1 MDDDENDDA
10 SAADAAASDAAE
22 KEDAKDDDDDE
33 RADSSSSAAA
43 ITALTLRSKYTSR
56 SAGTFGSCSKHGSIC
71 TSRVASGTDIMLGG
85 RLTNRRICN
94 RLGLTPLSSSSSS
107 AAAASAGLSSN
118 LDLAC
123 GGRESDATMNRRE
136 KIRCRDSIFTFFFIY
151 RNSTADTRS

>member
-1 MDDDENDDA
+1 MDDNDDDDDDDDVDDDDYDDDDDDA
-10 SAADAAASDAAE
+10 SEADAAASDEAE
-22 KEDAKDDDDDE
+22 KEDAKDEDDE
-33 RADSSSSAAA
+33 ESTDSPSSSAAA

-71 TSRVASGTDIMLGG
+71 TSRVASGTDIMLDG

-107 AAAASAGLSSN
+107 AAAAPVGWSSN

-123 GGRESDATMNRRE
+123 AGGGALVR
-136 KIRCRDSIFTFFFIY
+136 
-151 RNSTADTRS
+151 